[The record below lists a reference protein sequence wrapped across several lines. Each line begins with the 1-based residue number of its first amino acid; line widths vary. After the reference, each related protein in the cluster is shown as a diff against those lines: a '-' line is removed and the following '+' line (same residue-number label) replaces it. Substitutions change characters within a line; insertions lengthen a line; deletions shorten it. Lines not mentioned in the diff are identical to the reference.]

1 MDMVNM
7 ENEKKNY
14 IDAVNIVLRATPWT
28 ATSDRAGWI
37 KDFPSRVTG

>member
-1 MDMVNM
+1 MG
-7 ENEKKNY
+7 KKLY
-14 IDAVNIVLRATPWT
+14 FHKDAVNIVLRATPWT